1 MKKIFN
7 ILMAAVISVAAIQ
20 SLSSCKEDTL
30 DPDNTGGGSQTDPSQ
45 FPEPLDH
52 SSVAYPIAWTP
63 YVVEQGADGVSIE
76 VTSLSEKD
84 FTFVC
89 RPGSGVKSFK
99 VCAFP
104 LSGLYNHLI
113 NLDWSAGI
121 TSEAV
126 EEILRSYLHEG
137 SSGAE
142 LGYVGGSDL
151 TYNIEGED
159 DNEIEIVWSEAGYT
173 FVPPI
178 VPDAEY
184 LILAQAYYEADAQT
198 PAGLSICYVRTP
210 HRPLD
215 GNPDIEIDVE
225 PAYGGIILDYA
236 PMSADA
242 AAFYEF
248 TGVKSEIEAYI
259 DAFGER
265 MYRDYL
271 RNMML
276 QDAYPFDGD
285 ANPFPMPIELTEEQ
299 AADAMATAV
308 AVDVNGTP
316 GELRTADITVK
327 PIPEDAQEASATV
340 TVDQN
345 HIGSL
350 VFWLSADMD
359 KYTSEVDIR
368 HYTKAEWDSKF
379 ANDEEAR
386 QALITEL
393 KNEGWV
399 IQNPNFRYD
408 DSIMEAQGEGAKVPA
423 YRIDMKDILPDTEYV
438 IAYIAINYFGEA
450 VDVYATEPF
459 KTKPRN
465 VTDPSKFNGSFK
477 VEIEDGTSPI
487 GFTVKFTYDPEEVAA
502 YYWQVVS
509 PTADGQANA
518 MNNNKPWIPGFVEG
532 QDNLDFENTTHA
544 DWIRYY
550 FEGVDTFNNPLCNIW
565 FYNWDDLVSGTD
577 PLGNPVSNST
587 GTTVLNDDGT
597 VTDQWTY
604 ADMVPGTTYELV
616 AAPEDWDGNV
626 GETEIYEGTPAALN
640 PGPNPEVQMTAQ
652 TYADGSGF
660 TVIFN
665 PVKEVGRM
673 LIMQATTS
681 NEISASWSP
690 ADLVNGKVKEDGL
703 LNEND
708 ILSTLRAAVLGD
720 GTEGETGGMTYY
732 TMTEMPYTGTD
743 PCITMCVPVG
753 ADGSTPVYGDLIY
766 VIYDGQELH
775 YSVADF
781 L

>member
-720 GTEGETGGMTYY
+720 GTEGGTGGMTYY

>member
-159 DNEIEIVWSEAGYT
+159 DNEIEIVWSKAGYT

-720 GTEGETGGMTYY
+720 GTEGGTGGMTYY

>member
-7 ILMAAVISVAAIQ
+7 ILLAVAMSAAAL
-20 SLSSCKEDTL
+20 SLSSCKDETL
-30 DPDNTGGGSQTDPSQ
+30 DPDNPGGTQTDPST
-45 FPEPLDH
+45 FPDPLDH

-89 RPGSGVKSFK
+89 RPGSAVKSFK

-113 NLDWSAGI
+113 NLNWDAGI
-121 TSEAV
+121 TAEAV

-142 LGYVGGSDL
+142 LGYVGGADL

-184 LILAQAYYEADAQT
+184 LILALAYYEKDAQT
-198 PAGLSICYVRTP
+198 QAGLSICYVRTP
-210 HRPLD
+210 HRPLV
-215 GNPDIEIDVE
+215 GNPDIEIDIQ
-225 PAYGGIILDYA
+225 PAYGGFILDYA

-259 DAFGER
+259 DAFGEKTFT
-265 MYRDYL
+265 DYL

-276 QDAYPFDGD
+276 QDAYPFDGIE
-285 ANPFPMPIELTEEQ
+285 NPFPMPIELTAEQ
-299 AADAMATAV
+299 AADAMAAAV

-316 GELRTADITVK
+316 GELRTADVSVK
-327 PIPEDAQEASATV
+327 EIPENAQIAEATV

-359 KYTSEVDIR
+359 EYTSEVDIR

-379 ANDEEAR
+379 ANDKEAR
-386 QALITEL
+386 KALIPEL
-393 KNEGWV
+393 KDEGWV
-399 IQNPNFRYD
+399 IQNPNFKYD
-408 DSIMEAQGEGAKVPA
+408 DSIMEAQGEGAEVPA

-438 IAYIAINYFGEA
+438 IAYIAVNYFGEA
-450 VDVYATEPF
+450 DDVHVTAPF

-465 VTDPSKFNGSFK
+465 VTDPSKFNGNFK
-477 VEIEDGTSPI
+477 VEIVDGESPI
-487 GFTVKFTYDPEEVAA
+487 GITVKFTYDPEDVAA
-502 YYWQVVS
+502 YYWQVVA
-509 PTADGQANA
+509 PIAGGQGGLV
-518 MNNNKPWIPGFVEG
+518 PGYPLLEG
-532 QDNLDFENTTHA
+532 DKLDWENTTHEQ
-544 DWIRYY
+544 WIKYY
-550 FEGVDTFNNPLCNIW
+550 FEAEDSYGNPLCNIW

-577 PLGNPVSNST
+577 PLGNPVSNSS

-604 ADMVPGTTYELV
+604 ADMVPGTLYSLV

-626 GETEIYEGTPAALN
+626 GETKLYEGTTAALN

-652 TYADGSGF
+652 KYTDGSGF

-673 LIMQATTS
+673 LVMQATTS
-681 NEISASWSP
+681 NELSVTWSP
-690 ADLVNGKVKEDGL
+690 ADLVNGTVKENGYSK
-703 LNEND
+703 EEV
-708 ILSTLRAAVLGD
+708 IGALRAAVLGD
-720 GTEGETGGMTYY
+720 VEEDSNNTGGVTYY
-732 TMTEMPYTGTD
+732 TMTEMPYTGTE
-743 PCITMCVPVG
+743 PCITMCIPVG
-753 ADGSTPVYGDLIY
+753 ADGSTPVYGELLY
-766 VIYDGQELH
+766 VIYDGHEIH
-775 YSVADF
+775 YDVADF

>member
-30 DPDNTGGGSQTDPSQ
+30 DPDNPGGAQTDPST
-45 FPEPLDH
+45 FPDPLDH

-142 LGYVGGSDL
+142 LGYVGGADL

-210 HRPLD
+210 HRPLV

-285 ANPFPMPIELTEEQ
+285 ANPFPMPIKLTEEQ

-327 PIPEDAQEASATV
+327 PIPEDAQDASATV

-350 VFWLSADMD
+350 VFWLAADMD

-393 KNEGWV
+393 KDEGWV
-399 IQNPNFRYD
+399 IQNPNYRYD
-408 DSIMEAQGEGAKVPA
+408 DSIMDATGEGAKVPA

-640 PGPNPEVQMTAQ
+640 PGPDPEVQMTAQ
-652 TYADGSGF
+652 TYVDGSGF

-690 ADLVNGKVKEDGL
+690 ADLVNGKIKEAGL

-720 GTEGETGGMTYY
+720 GTEGGTGGVTYY
-732 TMTEMPYTGTD
+732 TMTEMPYTGTE

>member
-640 PGPNPEVQMTAQ
+640 PGPDPEVQMTAQ

-720 GTEGETGGMTYY
+720 GTEGGTGGMTYY

>member
-368 HYTKAEWDSKF
+368 HYKKTEWDAEY
-379 ANDEEAR
+379 ANDPEAR
-386 QALITEL
+386 QALITNL
-393 KNEGWV
+393 KDEGWV
-399 IQNPNFRYD
+399 IQNPNFKYD

-438 IAYIAINYFGEA
+438 IAYIAVNYFGEA

-465 VTDPSKFNGSFK
+465 VTDPTRFDGRFK

-487 GFTVKFTYDPEEVAA
+487 GITVKFTYDPQDVAA
-502 YYWQVVS
+502 YYWQVVA
-509 PTADGQANA
+509 PIADGQGGHV
-518 MNNNKPWIPGFVEG
+518 PGYPLLEG
-532 QDNLDFENTTHA
+532 DKLDWENTTHEQ
-544 DWIRYY
+544 WIKYY
-550 FEGVDTFNNPLCNIW
+550 FEAEDSYGNPLCNIW

-577 PLGNPVSNST
+577 PLGNTVSNSS

-597 VTDQWTY
+597 VTDKWTY
-604 ADMVPGTTYELV
+604 ADMVPGTMYSLV

-626 GETEIYEGTPAALN
+626 GETNLYEGTTAALN
-640 PGPNPEVQMTAQ
+640 PGPDPEVQMTAQ

-720 GTEGETGGMTYY
+720 GTEGGTGGMTYY